1 MRILKWL
8 NKKYLSITVIYLL
21 SSFCALAED
30 QPIDI
35 WNIEKKSNE
44 TTSATISTIENI
56 EVKKESNIYN
66 LQADN
71 KKETVKLDNELTSKE
86 IKIVGLYDP
95 ADYGLSIDLSL
106 IHI

>member
-35 WNIEKKSNE
+35 WNIDKKKVEENQSPEKNTIEENDSKKKSLR
-44 TTSATISTIENI
+44 S
-56 EVKKESNIYN
+56 VIYAN
-66 LQADN
+66 N
-71 KKETVKLDNELTSKE
+71 
-86 IKIVGLYDP
+86 
-95 ADYGLSIDLSL
+95 
-106 IHI
+106 